1 MRAQIFAV
9 AWFIFA
15 IVSWFVIRR
24 LELSRQLVRLAGF
37 GARGWGLWW
46 AWTIAVVGA
55 ASAGGGLSFGTIVSK
70 DFVTAVGIRLLAA
83 LPIALW
89 GAFVFI
95 YVATVSRRPRP
106 RR

>member
-1 MRAQIFAV
+1 MKAELFAA
-9 AWFIFA
+9 AWFAFA

-24 LELSRQLVRLAGF
+24 LEVSRQLVRLAGF

-55 ASAGGGLSFGTIVSK
+55 ASQGGGLSLHTLVSK
-70 DFVTAVGIRLLAA
+70 DFATAVGIRLLAA

-89 GAFVFI
+89 GAFVFV